1 MPKELPTQ
9 IYEFITKQF
18 AISEAGISEL
28 IGVEGWGFK
37 DKDSGVDYF
46 IMTEDDM
53 YEFLMTERLY
63 DAFRGDLHRLYK
75 NYDFSFIDINWDKF
89 RDFVNKLVSEKVNEL
104 SWIKAVKLANKY
116 GINSK
121 DIDDFIKRVK
131 EYELSGKKNK
141 QRFKELDME
150 FEDVIKP
157 QIIENLSEI
166 IFNESKNE
174 FKKLKKVKILDNEPL
189 DLDDL
194 LDAGLLIPDSLEDI
208 IVELLSVEPISK
220 FVNIVKEFD
229 IDGKKY
235 LLFNWAKLIFE
246 SNEEIGNEV

>member
-1 MPKELPTQ
+1 MSNELPTQ
-9 IYEFITKQF
+9 ISEFITKQF
-18 AISEAGISEL
+18 AIPEADISEL
-28 IGVEGWGFK
+28 VGVEGWGFK
-37 DKDSGVDYF
+37 DKDSEVDYF
-46 IMTEDDM
+46 IMSEDDM

-63 DAFRGDLHRLYK
+63 DALWGDLHRLYK

-89 RDFVNKLVSEKVNEL
+89 RDFINQSVNEEISEL
-104 SWIKAVKLANKY
+104 SWIKAIKLANKY
-116 GINSK
+116 GANSK

-141 QRFKELDME
+141 QQFKELDSE

-166 IFNESKNE
+166 IFNESKNK
-174 FKKLKKVKILDNEPL
+174 FKKLRRVKILDNEPL
-189 DLDDL
+189 NLDDL

-220 FVNIVKEFD
+220 FVNVVKEFD

-246 SNEEIGNEV
+246 SNEEIGNET

>member
-1 MPKELPTQ
+1 MSKELPIQ
-9 IYEFITKQF
+9 ILEFITKQF
-18 AISEAGISEL
+18 AVSEADISEL
-28 IGVEGWGFK
+28 TGVEGWGFK

-63 DAFRGDLHRLYK
+63 DALWGDLHRLHK

-141 QRFKELDME
+141 QRFRELDME

-189 DLDDL
+189 NLDDL

-220 FVNIVKEFD
+220 FVNIVKEFN

-246 SNEEIGNEV
+246 SNEEIGNEI

>member
-1 MPKELPTQ
+1 MSKELPIQ
-9 IYEFITKQF
+9 ISEFITKQF
-18 AISEAGISEL
+18 DISEADISEL
-28 IGVEGWGFK
+28 TGVEGWGFK

-46 IMTEDDM
+46 VMTEDDM

-63 DAFRGDLHRLYK
+63 DALWGDLHRLYK

-131 EYELSGKKNK
+131 EYELSGKRNK

-189 DLDDL
+189 NLDDL

-208 IVELLSVEPISK
+208 IVELLLVEPISK
-220 FVNIVKEFD
+220 FINIVKEFD

-235 LLFNWAKLIFE
+235 LLFNWTKLIFE